1 MEDGKGRNDKMTNS
15 DTAYYE
21 EIIRNLTDCFAHA
34 RSQGYNESM
43 HRIARAIIVM
53 TESSDKAIFSMEYLS
68 KKFNELIPIVFADKL
83 GS

>member
-21 EIIRNLTDCFAHA
+21 EIIRNLAESFVHA
-34 RSQGYNESM
+34 KSQGYNESM

-53 TESSDKAIFSMEYLS
+53 TESSNTNIFSTEYLS
-68 KKFNELIPIVFADKL
+68 KKFNELIPIVLADK
-83 GS
+83 

>member
-1 MEDGKGRNDKMTNS
+1 MTNS

-21 EIIRNLTDCFAHA
+21 EITHNLINAFTHA

-43 HRIARAIIVM
+43 HRIARAIIAM
-53 TESSDKAIFSMEYLS
+53 TESSDKDIFSMEYLS